1 MAFDNDYD
9 AVLSVQARR
18 DRLDAAIAA
27 MAADSQFTPLVARLG
42 CLRGIS
48 TLTGFALAVEIGDW
62 HRFTGNTIGAFV
74 GLILANIPPA
84 PRGCKARL
92 PRPATRTRV
101 GCWSKRRGTIA
112 GPTVRPWCCGA
123 AGRWPPRR
131 PGLAVIWATA
141 AYTTVGPVSCSG
153 VSDPSSPMWPSP
165 ANSPGGAGP
174 SPSCR
179 TNPPS
184 CPREPDGWCAA
195 PGAQPRDLT
204 MSSPPDQPRLQ

>member
-1 MAFDNDYD
+1 MRARHRLSRLLLRPGIVYYDGRAWTGRHDTWLRQLRLPTAATQMAFDNDYD

-74 GLILANIPPA
+74 GLILASTPPA

-92 PRPATRTRV
+92 PRPATPTRA
-101 GCWSKRRGTIA
+101 GCWSRPPGTTA
-112 GPTVRPWCCGA
+112 GPIGPAQRCRP
-123 AGRWPPRR
+123 AGTKHHRR
-131 PGLAVIWATA
+131 PGPAVTWATA
-141 AYTTVGPVSCSG
+141 AYTTVGPA
-153 VSDPSSPMWPSP
+153 PSP
-165 ANSPGGAGP
+165 A
-174 SPSCR
+174 
-179 TNPPS
+179 
-184 CPREPDGWCAA
+184 
-195 PGAQPRDLT
+195 
-204 MSSPPDQPRLQ
+204 